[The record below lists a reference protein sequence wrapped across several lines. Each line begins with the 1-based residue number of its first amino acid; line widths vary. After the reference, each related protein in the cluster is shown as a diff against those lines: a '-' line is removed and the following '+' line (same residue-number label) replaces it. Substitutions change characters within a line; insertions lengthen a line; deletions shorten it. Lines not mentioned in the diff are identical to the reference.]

1 MTKSRSQELSE
12 QFTEQWQRCRDWLL
26 PFMQNNQPKF
36 LTKGEL
42 RSVAMCELD
51 VSKLSFDLGW
61 IMAIEETG
69 RHDWYE
75 PLRRR
80 LRTKS

>member
-12 QFTEQWQRCRDWLL
+12 KAGEERRQCRDWLL
-26 PFMQNNQPKF
+26 RFMQNNQPKF
-36 LTKGEL
+36 LTKAEL
-42 RSVAMCELD
+42 RDAAMLELN
-51 VSKLSFDLGW
+51 VSKNSFDFGW
-61 IMAIEETG
+61 MSAIEDTG

>member
-1 MTKSRSQELSE
+1 MI
-12 QFTEQWQRCRDWLL
+12 
-26 PFMQNNQPKF
+26 
-36 LTKGEL
+36 L
-42 RSVAMCELD
+42 RGMRELD

-61 IMAIEETG
+61 IMAIEDSG

-80 LRTKS
+80 LRSKS

>member
-1 MTKSRSQELSE
+1 MTKSRSQQLSE
-12 QFTEQWQRCRDWLL
+12 KAAEERRRCRDWLL

-36 LTKGEL
+36 LTKDEL
-42 RSVAMCELD
+42 RSAAMRELD

-61 IMAIEETG
+61 IMAIEDSG